1 MERLVEIKNLKKYF
15 WMGKGP
21 FGKKDVV
28 RAVDDVSFCIEKG
41 EVLGLVGESGCGKT
55 TCGKL
60 ILRLIEPTSG
70 GIYFD
75 GHNIT
80 HLRKKEMVRFR
91 RKMMIIYQ
99 DPFGS
104 LDPRMTVG
112 STIAEPMEV
121 HSIVPKK
128 ERKAKVIELME
139 KVGLTQDQ
147 INSYPHQFSGGQ
159 RQRIGIAR
167 ALSMDPEFIVADEP
181 VSALDVSIQ
190 AQIINLLRDLK
201 KEFGLTILFITHD
214 LSVIKHI
221 SDRVAVMY
229 LGKIVEIASKK
240 ELFNDPKHPYTK
252 ALLSAIPIPN
262 PRFRKKRT
270 ILMGDVPSPINIPPG
285 CRFHPRCNYTIPIC
299 KKEEPE
305 LKEIETGHFVACHLY
320 SVK

>member
-1 MERLVEIKNLKKYF
+1 MGKLVEIKNLKKYF

-262 PRFRKKRT
+262 PRFRKKGT

-285 CRFHPRCNYTIPIC
+285 CRFHPRCSYTIPIC
-299 KKEEPE
+299 KKEQPE
-305 LKEIETGHFVACHLY
+305 LKEIETGHFAACHLY